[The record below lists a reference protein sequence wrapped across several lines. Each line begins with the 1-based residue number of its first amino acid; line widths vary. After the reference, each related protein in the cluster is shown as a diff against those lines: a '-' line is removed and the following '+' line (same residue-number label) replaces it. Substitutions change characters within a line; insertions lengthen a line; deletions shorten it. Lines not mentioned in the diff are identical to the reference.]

1 MGGGTNVGALMFYTC
16 IYIGSSDGLG
26 CKSFEFRFFRG
37 GGGGG
42 GRVGVGDRGSERMNS
57 FVAVSFWGQHTKLDY
72 FRVIS

>member
-42 GRVGVGDRGSERMNS
+42 GGAGRG
-57 FVAVSFWGQHTKLDY
+57 GG
-72 FRVIS
+72 